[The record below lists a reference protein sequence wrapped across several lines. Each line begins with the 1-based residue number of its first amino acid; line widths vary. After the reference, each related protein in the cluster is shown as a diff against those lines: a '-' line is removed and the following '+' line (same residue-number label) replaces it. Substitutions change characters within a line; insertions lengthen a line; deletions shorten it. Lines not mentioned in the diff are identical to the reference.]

1 LRLHWLATL
10 FGRQRS
16 DLAATGGV
24 HTVFDVLKALLAGAQ
39 VVMMTSAL
47 IQHGIGYLGQLE
59 QELGRWLADNGWES
73 VRQIQG
79 QMSRRAVPDPAVF
92 ERMNY
97 MQVVTSYQPRTQTSG
112 GTRVR

>member
-1 LRLHWLATL
+1 LATL
-10 FGRQRS
+10 SGRVAV

-24 HTVFDVLKALLAGAQ
+24 HSVFDVLKALLAGAR

-47 IQHGIGYLGQLE
+47 MQHGVAYLVQLQE
-59 QELGRWLADNGWES
+59 ELGRWLADNGWES

-92 ERMNY
+92 ERVNY
-97 MQVVTSYQPRTQTSG
+97 MQVVTSYQPHPQ
-112 GTRVR
+112 GTGRAG